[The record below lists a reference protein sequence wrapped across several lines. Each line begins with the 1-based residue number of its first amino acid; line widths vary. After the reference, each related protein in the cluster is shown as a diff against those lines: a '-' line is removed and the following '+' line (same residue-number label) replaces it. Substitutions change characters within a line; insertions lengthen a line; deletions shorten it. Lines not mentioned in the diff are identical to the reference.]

1 MRTHSLAAVALTF
14 SMIALPAAQAPQG
27 HHHHDAPP
35 ALSKLTLQQIETVR
49 KATATLATTDA
60 AKAAGYSPALG
71 WFPMM
76 GTHWVHG
83 ERMMKGKDAVTITTP
98 SQLMFSKVNGKETLV
113 GIAFAYYTDI
123 NDKTFPKLFDSAPAW
138 HDHPDLSPAGLNMH
152 MLHVWFVDS
161 PDGPFATMNPLL
173 PFWAAGVTPPSVA
186 QMNDAAFGIRARKAA
201 LALAETV
208 LSDSGLFPILAR
220 RAGPKA
226 ALEDRRPKILATVAP
241 LNAARAAKDDK
252 TWNALIDEL
261 GAHFDALREA
271 YVASALDPTV
281 KTRINNGLDAMIL
294 GGHGH

>member
-1 MRTHSLAAVALTF
+1 MRTHTLAVVLLAT
-14 SMIALPAAQAPQG
+14 SMIALPAAQAPQS
-27 HHHHDAPP
+27 HHHHDAPAP
-35 ALSKLTLQQIETVR
+35 LSKLTLQQIERVR
-49 KATATLATTDA
+49 TATAALATPEA
-60 AKAAGYSPALG
+60 AQTAGYSPALG

-76 GTHWVHG
+76 GTHYVHG
-83 ERMMKGKDAVTITTP
+83 ERMMKGKDAVTLTTP

-138 HDHPDLSPAGLNMH
+138 HDHPDLSPPGLNMH

-173 PFWAAGVTPPSVA
+173 PFWAVGVTPPDVA
-186 QMNDAAFGIRARKAA
+186 RMSDSAFSTRARKAA

-208 LSDSGLFPILAR
+208 LNDGLFPILAR

-226 ALEDRRPKILATVAP
+226 MLDDRRPKILAAVAP

-252 TWNALIDEL
+252 TWNALIDDL
-261 GAHFDALREA
+261 GAHLDAIREA
-271 YVASALDPTV
+271 YVASALDPAV
-281 KTRINNGLDAMIL
+281 KARINKGLDAMIV

>member
-1 MRTHSLAAVALTF
+1 MRTHTLAVVLLAT
-14 SMIALPAAQAPQG
+14 SMIALPAAQAPQS
-27 HHHHDAPP
+27 HHHHDAPAP
-35 ALSKLTLQQIETVR
+35 LSKLTLQQIERVR
-49 KATATLATTDA
+49 TATAALATPEA
-60 AKAAGYSPALG
+60 AQTAGYSPALG

-76 GTHWVHG
+76 GTHYVHG
-83 ERMMKGKDAVTITTP
+83 ERMMKGKDAVTPTTP

-138 HDHPDLSPAGLNMH
+138 HDHPDLSPPGLNMH

-173 PFWAAGVTPPSVA
+173 PFWAVGVTPPDVA
-186 QMNDAAFGIRARKAA
+186 RMSDSAFSTRARKAA
-201 LALAETV
+201 LALAEAV
-208 LSDSGLFPILAR
+208 LNDGLFPILAR

-226 ALEDRRPKILATVAP
+226 MLDDRRPKILAAVAP

-252 TWNALIDEL
+252 TWNALIDDL
-261 GAHFDALREA
+261 GAHLDAIREA
-271 YVASALDPTV
+271 YVASALDPAV
-281 KTRINNGLDAMIL
+281 KARINKGLDAMIV

>member
-1 MRTHSLAAVALTF
+1 MRTHTLAVVLLAT
-14 SMIALPAAQAPQG
+14 SMIALPAAQAPQS
-27 HHHHDAPP
+27 HHHHDAPAP
-35 ALSKLTLQQIETVR
+35 LSKLTLQQIERVR
-49 KATATLATTDA
+49 TATAALATPEA
-60 AKAAGYSPALG
+60 AQTAGYSPALG

-76 GTHWVHG
+76 GTHYVNG
-83 ERMMKGKDAVTITTP
+83 ERMMKGKDAVTPTTP

-138 HDHPDLSPAGLNMH
+138 HDHPDLSPPGLNMH

-173 PFWAAGVTPPSVA
+173 PFWAAGVTPPDVA
-186 QMNDAAFGIRARKAA
+186 RMSDSAFSTRARKAA

-208 LSDSGLFPILAR
+208 LNDGLFPILAR

-226 ALEDRRPKILATVAP
+226 MLDDRRPKILAAVAP

-252 TWNALIDEL
+252 TWNALIDDL
-261 GAHFDALREA
+261 GAHLDAIREA
-271 YVASALDPTV
+271 YVASALDPAV
-281 KTRINNGLDAMIL
+281 KARINKGLDAMIV